1 MSSTPPPYDA
11 IKTTRD
17 GVELLELVCNH
28 TNTCVSICPAA
39 GMCVVGMTVAE
50 KEYVHLPLPLGE
62 FVASQHTGGIPLL
75 YPWANRLR
83 SDHYEV
89 NGQAVN
95 LADHALVHRDGNG
108 LPMHGL
114 LVRFDQWKIDSLT
127 ATDKSADLHCHI
139 DWAEH
144 EALMAAF
151 PFEHRLSLA
160 MSLKKQT
167 LAIEVTV
174 TPTSKNSVP
183 ISFGWHPYLK
193 LAGSKRDDWK
203 MTTPSLKQVTLDA
216 QNLPVHPLSEKPAP
230 DFSGEFALRGHQ
242 FDDLFAGMG
251 DDSTAHMSGPD
262 SSIMVAFKHHYQWM
276 QIFSPTDAS
285 YCCVEP
291 MTSLTAQLSDN
302 PTGLPQAQPAA
313 PWSARFEISVNKT
326 DV

>member
-1 MSSTPPPYDA
+1 
-11 IKTTRD
+11 
-17 GVELLELVCNH
+17 
-28 TNTCVSICPAA
+28 
-39 GMCVVGMTVAE
+39 
-50 KEYVHLPLPLGE
+50 
-62 FVASQHTGGIPLL
+62 
-75 YPWANRLR
+75 
-83 SDHYEV
+83 
-89 NGQAVN
+89 
-95 LADHALVHRDGNG
+95 
-108 LPMHGL
+108 MHGL

-174 TPTSKNSVP
+174 TPTSKTVCRF
-183 ISFGWHPYLK
+183 SFGWHPYLK
-193 LAGSKRDDWK
+193 LRGSKRDDWK
-203 MTTPSLKQVTLDA
+203 MTTPFTKTSDLDA
-216 QNLPVHPLSEKPAP
+216 QNLPVHPLSEKRLQTSLVSLLYE
-230 DFSGEFALRGHQ
+230 DISSMTCLR
-242 FDDLFAGMG
+242 AMG

>member
-1 MSSTPPPYDA
+1 
-11 IKTTRD
+11 
-17 GVELLELVCNH
+17 
-28 TNTCVSICPAA
+28 
-39 GMCVVGMTVAE
+39 
-50 KEYVHLPLPLGE
+50 
-62 FVASQHTGGIPLL
+62 
-75 YPWANRLR
+75 
-83 SDHYEV
+83 
-89 NGQAVN
+89 
-95 LADHALVHRDGNG
+95 
-108 LPMHGL
+108 
-114 LVRFDQWKIDSLT
+114 
-127 ATDKSADLHCHI
+127 
-139 DWAEH
+139 
-144 EALMAAF
+144 
-151 PFEHRLSLA
+151 
-160 MSLKKQT
+160 
-167 LAIEVTV
+167 
-174 TPTSKNSVP
+174 
-183 ISFGWHPYLK
+183 
-193 LAGSKRDDWK
+193 